1 MDKKSTKP
9 AQKASLPSSSKLKL
23 KPIPHTVPNSHPT
36 TTECQ
41 DDDAPDREDYEFFI
55 KEMQRIIDESPEGMQ
70 TQFARTIA
78 NLQQQRLKVTATN
91 QLNTAGKSKEEIY
104 DQLVEMLK
112 ESEQEPWF
120 ATSKF
125 QKLLKFSSF
134 ARRYEE

>member
-1 MDKKSTKP
+1 MK
-9 AQKASLPSSSKLKL
+9 
-23 KPIPHTVPNSHPT
+23 VPK
-36 TTECQ
+36 EC
-41 DDDAPDREDYEFFI
+41 
-55 KEMQRIIDESPEGMQ
+55 K

-125 QKLLKFSSF
+125 QKLLKL
-134 ARRYEE
+134 ARLREDMKNKERKM